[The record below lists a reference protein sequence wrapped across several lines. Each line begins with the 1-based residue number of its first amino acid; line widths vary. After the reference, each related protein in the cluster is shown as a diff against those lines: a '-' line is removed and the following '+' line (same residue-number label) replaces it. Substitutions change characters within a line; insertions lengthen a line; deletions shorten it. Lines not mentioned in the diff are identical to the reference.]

1 MLDGWTGG
9 WIYVP
14 SSGYTR
20 SPQYGVSGLLW
31 CTCDASGLYYHW
43 ASYKKTTDSR
53 HPSRIY
59 TCRKTTLPSLP
70 SSVLSLPFSSSFLL
84 LPPTGT
90 SLRYS
95 NVLASWPELIYALLL
110 RRHSPFSGSHTL
122 PSSSPS
128 LTRAAVTV
136 GRCVRLRVGHPQ
148 HQQHK
153 RVGAGAGF
161 TSARI
166 GRRGSRFRAKVVGF
180 FIFFSSM
187 SVCVYGYWLPFSRR
201 YWPCHCR
208 PPLILPIDLLRSSTP
223 SIADPCVFVCV
234 CVYVCVFAVNGL
246 VLAIWSGL
254 KCANADVNMPGSA
267 QSLLFKPQNNPH
279 QLNAVWMLSVTK
291 CEKSRGH
298 ILCSLRAF

>member
-1 MLDGWTGG
+1 MLQGCIITGHH
-9 WIYVP
+9 
-14 SSGYTR
+14 TR
-20 SPQYGVSGLLW
+20 KPQ
-31 CTCDASGLYYHW
+31 TQD
-43 ASYKKTTDSR
+43 
-53 HPSRIY
+53 
-59 TCRKTTLPSLP
+59 TLAGFTPAGRPPCPPFPP
-70 SSVLSLPFSSSFLL
+70 SSVLSLPFSSSFLS

-234 CVYVCVFAVNGL
+234 CVCVCCKWAGTCNLIRFEMRKRRCQQA
-246 VLAIWSGL
+246 
-254 KCANADVNMPGSA
+254 
-267 QSLLFKPQNNPH
+267 
-279 QLNAVWMLSVTK
+279 
-291 CEKSRGH
+291 R
-298 ILCSLRAF
+298 LCSIVTF